1 MTVEQI
7 GELHRA
13 RRAAQAAVKAA
24 EDLAGFLNQAS
35 AVPDP
40 AQLAEYANLLARDE
54 SARAIRDE
62 ACAAAGL
69 EAASIQ

>member
-13 RRAAQAAVKAA
+13 RRAAHAYARAAADMADFLERA
-24 EDLAGFLNQAS
+24 E

-40 AQLAEYANLLARDE
+40 ALLVEFAALLAREE
-54 SARAIRDE
+54 SARQIRDE
-62 ACAAAGL
+62 ACAAIGL
-69 EAASIQ
+69 AAPSIE